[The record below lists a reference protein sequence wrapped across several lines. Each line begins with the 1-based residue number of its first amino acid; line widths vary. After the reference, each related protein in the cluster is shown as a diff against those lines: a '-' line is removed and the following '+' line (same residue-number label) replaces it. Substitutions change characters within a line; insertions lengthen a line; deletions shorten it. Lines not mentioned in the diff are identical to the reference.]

1 MVFTTQTNIVNPNF
15 EILTLV
21 TVFDSLKI
29 GFPNTYIVDF
39 DFFINAD
46 ETGATFIFLAKKIYM
61 YRSEVQWP
69 SFAQESI
76 IQIDLSQ
83 ELKKWEYPLFDDT
96 ELVQIECRRIKDDEY
111 NFYIGPDNTPIV

>member
-69 SFAQESI
+69 SFA
-76 IQIDLSQ
+76 
-83 ELKKWEYPLFDDT
+83 
-96 ELVQIECRRIKDDEY
+96 
-111 NFYIGPDNTPIV
+111 